1 MNSSTFKSQ
10 SRNPYMRFICLVAVT
25 LLSGFCFATNH
36 VEKTVSPSWI
46 SPVQYEEAE
55 AIPGNEY
62 QYFLIDS
69 QDNIPKHAIYR
80 HYATKI
86 LNAEGLQSMSNISVD
101 FDPSYQALAFHQIQL
116 IREGVAIDKL
126 AASDIQVLQRET
138 NLERGL
144 YDGSLTALIHLAD
157 VREGDVIEY
166 AYSIEGFNPILGN
179 HFSSTLYHQFIIPV
193 NRVFNRIITDPNN
206 DITYKLFEGAQ
217 KPIKRTHNKLT
228 EYTWDLDASSP
239 ILYDPN
245 VPSWFNPQIR
255 VSVTTFRNWES
266 VLEWALPLFTI
277 ADTENPQLLPNSD
290 STLTKEQRIVSLIRM
305 VQDKVRYLGFED
317 GISAYKPHSP
327 KQVYEQRYGD
337 CKDKSLLLVNLLR
350 EEGISAFPVL
360 VHSRL
365 EKETQNCLPSNLAFD
380 HCIVSL
386 EFQGK
391 MYFIDPTISNQ
402 GGGIDNIYCP
412 DYSYGLLIKPGQTGL
427 TVIPPSEKANIHI
440 LETFTIDS
448 VGGKAGLVIE
458 TTYSGRK
465 ADFTRSEFSTNSRES
480 IQKKYL
486 NFYSNLYPSIS
497 QTKDIIFLD
506 EDRNQSN
513 QVILKEFYEI
523 AEYWQENQEEEDG
536 LYCEVYPIVLEAEIS
551 YPNSAARDMP
561 YYLGP
566 PYSFS
571 QIIQVNLPERWQI
584 NPQEVEINENGF
596 QYKNMI
602 RYSNNQV
609 TIMHN
614 YDLAKSYISGTSVKQ
629 FLQEHEKVQNN
640 LSYYLTYG
648 ASNKSG
654 ETNWIGVILA
664 VLAIGFI
671 AIIRLR
677 NMP

>member
-1 MNSSTFKSQ
+1 
-10 SRNPYMRFICLVAVT
+10 MRFICLVAVT
-25 LLSGFCFATNH
+25 LLSGFCFAGNR
-36 VEKTVSPSWI
+36 VKKTVSPRWV

-69 QDNIPKHAIYR
+69 QDNIPKRAIFR
-80 HYATKI
+80 HYAAKI
-86 LNAEGLQSMSNISVD
+86 LNAEGLQAMSDISVD
-101 FDPSYQALAFHQIQL
+101 FDPSYQSLAFHQVQL
-116 IREGVAIDKL
+116 IREGAAIDKL
-126 AASDIQVLQRET
+126 ATSDIQVLQRET
-138 NLERGL
+138 NMERGM

-157 VREGDVIEY
+157 VRVGDVIEY
-166 AYSIEGFNPILGN
+166 AYSIEGFNPILGK
-179 HFSSTLYHQFIIPV
+179 HYSSTLYHQFVIPV
-193 NRVFNRIITDPNN
+193 NRVYNRILASSNN
-206 DITYKLFEGAQ
+206 DITYKLFNGDREPARQ
-217 KPIKRTHNKLT
+217 TQNKLT

-239 ILYDPN
+239 ILYDQN
-245 VPSWFNPQIR
+245 VPSWFNPQKR
-255 VSVTTFRNWES
+255 VSVTTFQNWES

-277 ADTENPQLLPNSD
+277 TDAENPKLPPHPDGGLS
-290 STLTKEQRIVSLIRM
+290 KEQRIVSLIRM

-350 EEGISAFPVL
+350 EEGIEAFPVL
-360 VHSRL
+360 VHSLL

-386 EFQGK
+386 EYQGK
-391 MYFIDPTISNQ
+391 KYFIDPTISNQ

-412 DYSYGLLIKPGQTGL
+412 DYSYGLLIKPGQTDL
-427 TVIPPSEKANIHI
+427 TEIPPSEKANIHI
-440 LETFTIDS
+440 LETFTVDS
-448 VGGKAGLVIE
+448 VGGKAGLAIE

-480 IQKKYL
+480 IQKQYL
-486 NFYSNLYPSIS
+486 DFYSNLYPSIS

-506 EDRNQSN
+506 EDRNHSN

-523 AEYWQENQEEEDG
+523 AEYWQENQEEEG
-536 LYCEVYPIVLEAEIS
+536 IYCEVYPIVLEAEIS
-551 YPNSAARDMP
+551 YPNSAAREMP

-571 QIIQVNLPERWQI
+571 QITQVYLPERWQI
-584 NPQEVEINENGF
+584 SPQEVEINENGF

-614 YDLAKSYISGTSVKQ
+614 YDLTKSYISGSSVKQ

-648 ASNKSG
+648 KANTSTEFSWIPILATLLALGVIIFFRMKGNKS
-654 ETNWIGVILA
+654 
-664 VLAIGFI
+664 
-671 AIIRLR
+671 
-677 NMP
+677 